1 MCQWWL
7 LSVYSVFLT
16 NDALSIWPVLVLS
29 VTSLPLVIIWMLL
42 LPELKLF
49 LALPKPYGTKPTKD
63 RNRAGPLK
71 AD

>member
-7 LSVYSVFLT
+7 LSVSVVLT
-16 NDALSIWPVLVLS
+16 NGALSIWLVLVFL
-29 VTSLPLVIIWMLL
+29 VTSLLLVIIWILL

-49 LALPKPYGTKPTKD
+49 LALPKPYGTKPTEG
-63 RNRAGPLK
+63 RNHAGPLK

>member
-1 MCQWWL
+1 M
-7 LSVYSVFLT
+7 
-16 NDALSIWPVLVLS
+16 SIWPVLVLP
-29 VTSLPLVIIWMLL
+29 VTSLLLVIIWMLL